1 MLHDKIKRTVS
12 KATKKIKKGLGSL
25 ANKAADKLVP
35 KELAPFLP
43 LLAPVFMGPG
53 ASMLSRYLMPQLLTA
68 LSTGKTRGDISL
80 TSQGLAGLASFLSDP
95 NRFKLAADQAAAAE
109 QLPAGMGQTT
119 VPDQVGFGQL
129 DPATGE
135 FVFPEGGD
143 LMLRSD
149 GSVMTVDQ
157 LPKSTMV
164 DGTPMNVI
172 DAGTSN
178 LVAVPGG
185 GTQSVNIPVS
195 RAQGITGTLPQ
206 TTAPSIF
213 EAGAGRPTFSEFTDL
228 DFGDQL
234 RTIANEARDFM
245 QGTNVANKFG
255 GDQIPATQAQID
267 AGLARFDPYASNLES
282 TGFGTGINRFSLDPR
297 TQIAD
302 VPGAVMTPY
311 ASGSP
316 LAVQDAGFLAN
327 LPRKGIQ
334 SALITTGPLLQ
345 EIEAA
350 EEEAAALAAERAA
363 QQQAMS
369 DARQSLTDYY
379 LSLSD
384 PEGRF
389 GALSLFAEGGPVSG
403 ITDMVN
409 QNIDQMQDN
418 LSQQIQGGFTTQET
432 IVPVDEAPA
441 STMTQPQGIQAM
453 SNFDLFR
460 QRMNQMRSRL
470 QQPGA
475 QEGPQGGGQALGRA
489 QQGFMPLGGPFGG
502 PSTLAY
508 QRQRQGQS
516 GISSL
521 YGFANGGMATAP
533 GMPQG
538 MQVDGRNG
546 TFIPMGVEE
555 KADDVPAM
563 LSKNEFVM
571 TADAVRAA
579 GGGSVEK
586 GAQRM
591 YDLMN
596 SLEARV

>member
-327 LPRKGIQ
+327 LPRRGIQ

-389 GALSLFAEGGPVSG
+389 GALSLFAEGGNVDSKRGLVDGPGGYAGDDDIDDIIRKLLLDG
-403 ITDMVN
+403 IDFSKAGGVNPPSIVGGTDFKKRKLPKGMKV
-409 QNIDQMQDN
+409 IR
-418 LSQQIQGGFTTQET
+418 SIKPKKAEGG
-432 IVPVDEAPA
+432 I
-441 STMTQPQGIQAM
+441 
-453 SNFDLFR
+453 
-460 QRMNQMRSRL
+460 MN
-470 QQPGA
+470 A
-475 QEGPQGGGQALGRA
+475 
-489 QQGFMPLGGPFGG
+489 
-502 PSTLAY
+502 
-508 QRQRQGQS
+508 
-516 GISSL
+516 
-521 YGFANGGMATAP
+521 AP